1 VSSSLRALFVLLAAG
16 SWAGCELVPGGP
28 ESADDE
34 SVAVI
39 QELQERRQVGAAVD
53 ASRRTAIVEAATR
66 VAPAVVT
73 VNVLQTQEIRPTSM
87 WESFFLPP
95 RSSRQ
100 AAGLGSGF
108 VISSEGVVLTNEHVV
123 RGADRIMVTLPDGR
137 DLEAEL
143 VGTDPVTDVAVLR
156 VDGTDLPVAP
166 MGSSDGL
173 MIGEWVVAIGNPF
186 GNLFSNSEPTVTTG
200 VVSATGRH
208 IIPTSDD
215 QGFYLGM
222 IQTDASINPGN
233 SGGPLVN
240 VLGEVIGVNS
250 SIFSRSGGSEG
261 LGFAIPIDRALR
273 VAEDL
278 LQYGEVRRAWVGF
291 EVEPVEADAFG
302 RSRGVRIGRIAAG
315 SPAADAGLRSGTRLL
330 QAGGTALAAPLDFQ
344 NVLLDLRAGDEI
356 TVVPEGGRPVE
367 LETEALP
374 SVRAERIRI
383 LEDLEL
389 ITVTPEVQAERGVR
403 SERGALV
410 VGISPE
416 LQGQIG
422 FAVGDV
428 LVQINN
434 VRVSSAEDAADVLAK
449 LRGRGAIQIYFER
462 DGGLQSVSFYWRG

>member
-1 VSSSLRALFVLLAAG
+1 
-16 SWAGCELVPGGP
+16 
-28 ESADDE
+28 
-34 SVAVI
+34 
-39 QELQERRQVGAAVD
+39 
-53 ASRRTAIVEAATR
+53 
-66 VAPAVVT
+66 
-73 VNVLQTQEIRPTSM
+73 
-87 WESFFLPP
+87 
-95 RSSRQ
+95 
-100 AAGLGSGF
+100 
-108 VISSEGVVLTNEHVV
+108 
-123 RGADRIMVTLPDGR
+123 
-137 DLEAEL
+137 
-143 VGTDPVTDVAVLR
+143 
-156 VDGTDLPVAP
+156 
-166 MGSSDGL
+166 
-173 MIGEWVVAIGNPF
+173 
-186 GNLFSNSEPTVTTG
+186 
-200 VVSATGRH
+200 
-208 IIPTSDD
+208 
-215 QGFYLGM
+215 M

-261 LGFAIPIDRALR
+261 LGFAIPIGRALR

-315 SPAADAGLRSGTRLL
+315 SPAAEAGLRAGTRLL
-330 QAGGTALAAPLDFQ
+330 EAGGRALSAPLDFQ
-344 NVLLDLRAGDEI
+344 NVLLDLRAGDNV
-356 TVVPEGGRPVE
+356 TLVPEGGRAVT

-403 SERGALV
+403 SEQGALV

-416 LQGQIG
+416 LQAQLG
-422 FAVGDV
+422 FVVGDV

-434 VRVSSAEDAADVLAK
+434 VRVATAEDAAQVLAA

-462 DGGLQSVSFYWRG
+462 NGGLQVVSFYWRG